1 MKRKILIG
9 LTLSAVLFVGCSE
22 KPKEEQKIVESV
34 PVVADTKPE
43 TVTPVVATP
52 SESNI
57 FDATATYA
65 SKCSGCHG
73 VKGEG
78 KAIFPKLA
86 GQSKQELAKKLNGY
100 KDGSY
105 GKDRKAMMTPN
116 VQNLNNHELEQ
127 IAEVI
132 ATF

>member
-43 TVTPVVATP
+43 TVAPVVATP